1 MEEYKLGQVFSL
13 KNKWW
18 QCLETKELCSCDGCE
33 FDEFCEEVDMFC
45 SRLHRSDGK
54 NVIFKQLREIGKPLQ
69 FGKKHMQRYKIFA
82 KPYIP
87 KDIGCFV
94 IKSEPIGKRKQNSIL
109 IEKQIGEYGTGN

>member
-1 MEEYKLGQVFSL
+1 
-13 KNKWW
+13 
-18 QCLETKELCSCDGCE
+18 
-33 FDEFCEEVDMFC
+33 MFC